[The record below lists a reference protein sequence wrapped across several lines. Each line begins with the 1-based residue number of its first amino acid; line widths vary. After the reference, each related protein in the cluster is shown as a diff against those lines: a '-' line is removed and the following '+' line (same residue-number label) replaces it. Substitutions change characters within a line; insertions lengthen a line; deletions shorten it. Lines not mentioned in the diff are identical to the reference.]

1 MILDTIEYLNKIKT
15 YLSDIINDHKTQWDW
30 KIHSGNKVIDW
41 KTQGEWKIQLSMT
54 INFISSR
61 ESDEIRIMHTKSDNL
76 HIMMGKGT
84 NETIKEPFDSLLQ
97 RYQEGLEESL
107 RGSEIVFNSIDLLE
121 YKINKTSLKR
131 GGSHVDSPKWLQN
144 KKQQ

>member
-1 MILDTIEYLNKIKT
+1 
-15 YLSDIINDHKTQWDW
+15 
-30 KIHSGNKVIDW
+30 
-41 KTQGEWKIQLSMT
+41 MT

-61 ESDEIRIMHTKSDNL
+61 ESDEIRIMLTKSDNL

-107 RGSEIVFNSIDLLE
+107 RGSETVFNSIDLLE

-131 GGSHVDSPKWLQN
+131 GGSYVNSPKWLQN